1 MSTATVVETM
11 PFEGSVIERTEDRHE
26 GSGVL
31 REINR
36 EFILHR
42 VPIIAVDVDMARV
55 ELISQAKAKKKG
67 LNTKMLE
74 VTLYPFQV

>member
-1 MSTATVVETM
+1 MTEVTETRVY
-11 PFEGSVIERTEDRHE
+11 EGSVIERTEDRHE

-36 EFILHR
+36 EVVLHR
-42 VPIIAVDVDMARV
+42 VAIVAVDIDMARC
-55 ELISQAKAKKKG
+55 ELIGQAKAKKKG

-74 VTLYPFQV
+74 IDLRPFPA

>member
-1 MSTATVVETM
+1 MSTVTETNVY
-11 PFEGSVIERTEDRHE
+11 EGSVIEKTEDRHE

-36 EFILHR
+36 EVVLHR
-42 VPIIAVDVDMARV
+42 VPIVAVDIDMARC
-55 ELISQAKAKKKG
+55 ELIGQAKAKKKG

-74 VTLYPFQV
+74 VTLNPFQG